1 MRQKKAPPVLPR
13 RRTPFTRKRTVS
25 PASDALA
32 LRTRWHLTLTRTKEQ
47 LLLRTCRHLTLTPQ
61 KSNYRVERAG
71 TPPLAQRVNCPEC
84 RHAFCSLS
92 HKKRPHKAAFAI
104 DRKEGVVKP
113 YSRSNL
119 YKADRYRARDGRG
132 WFPGAQ
138 ALPKYA
144 PSRSCR
150 TNGRTSARIC

>member
-1 MRQKKAPPVLPR
+1 MLPSFYR
-13 RRTPFTRKRTVS
+13 ADGHLS
-25 PASDALA
+25 PASGKWALR
-32 LRTRWHLTLTRTKEQ
+32 RTRWHLECAGASRRPCERVTTTSSMPASLVGNTKEQ
-47 LLLRTCRHLTLTPQ
+47 YHPEHADTSRCLCEGSTAL
-61 KSNYRVERAG
+61 E
-71 TPPLAQRVNCPEC
+71 LAQ
-84 RHAFCSLS
+84 
-92 HKKRPHKAAFAI
+92 KRPRKAAFTI

>member
-1 MRQKKAPPVLPR
+1 MLPSFYRADGHLSPVNG
-13 RRTPFTRKRTVS
+13 TW
-25 PASDALA
+25 ALR
-32 LRTRWHLTLTRTKEQ
+32 RTRWHLECAGASHRPLERATTTLSMPAPLVGNTKEQ
-47 LLLRTCRHLTLTPQ
+47 YHLEHADAP
-61 KSNYRVERAG
+61 VARAEG
-71 TPPLAQRVNCPEC
+71 QPPWNL
-84 RHAFCSLS
+84 
-92 HKKRPHKAAFAI
+92 HKKGRTRRPFAI

>member
-1 MRQKKAPPVLPR
+1 MLPSFYRADGHLSPVNGTWVL
-13 RRTPFTRKRTVS
+13 S
-25 PASDALA
+25 
-32 LRTRWHLTLTRTKEQ
+32 RTRWHLECTGASHRPRERATIASSMPASLVGNTKEQ
-47 LLLRTCRHLTLTPQ
+47 YHLVHANISRYSCVRSTTL
-61 KSNYRVERAG
+61 E
-71 TPPLAQRVNCPEC
+71 LAQN
-84 RHAFCSLS
+84 
-92 HKKRPHKAAFAI
+92 RPRKAAFAI
-104 DRKEGVVKP
+104 DGAEGVVKP
-113 YSRSNL
+113 CSKLSR